1 MSALQSGAPGTE
13 SETKIP
19 QVGVQGKRYE
29 DVQDR
34 QTAKENP
41 GRRKQSRGKPVKMVG
56 RKKVS

>member
-19 QVGVQGKRYE
+19 QVRVQSKRYE

-34 QTAKENP
+34 QTAKELREKEAIQRE
-41 GRRKQSRGKPVKMVG
+41 GW
-56 RKKVS
+56 